1 MLIFFI
7 LSSAAMTRFDF
18 SGSLSCSISRKTVR
32 NDLPRHT
39 EPVLKPAALHFLAA
53 RRERLPEVIY
63 FFLRLAV
70 HGERYRLGEF
80 EERPAVQRR
89 ELLPIELECHRH
101 DRPLGSSGGLC
112 RRVVIAGDARDPG
125 VLEDRDVERRGLFG
139 LMIEP

>member
-18 SGSLSCSISRKTVR
+18 SGSLSCSISRKTVGTTCHDTPNR
-32 NDLPRHT
+32 SLSQPHCAYW
-39 EPVLKPAALHFLAA
+39 P

-70 HGERYRLGEF
+70 HDERYRLGEF
-80 EERPAVQRR
+80 EEWPAVQRR

>member
-18 SGSLSCSISRKTVR
+18 SGSLSCSISRKTVGTTCH
-32 NDLPRHT
+32 DT

-70 HGERYRLGEF
+70 HGERYRLSEF